1 MTFSA
6 STLFRATALALTAG
20 LSLAACS
27 STDETPESDGQTHE
41 LDTPEAPE
49 ATEQETALAE
59 TLEEDFE
66 ADGALTMEEQWPDFY
81 ATASPLSGTEIPYLC
96 QQAGAAQYDLLIDT
110 QPANVR
116 ATIADD
122 ALLDEQ

>member
-59 TLEEDFE
+59 TLEEDFD
-66 ADGALTMEEQWPDFY
+66 ADRSEERRVGKEWRSRGGPDSY
-81 ATASPLSGTEIPYLC
+81 KKKVKRQERRCIRSVC
-96 QQAGAAQYDLLIDT
+96 
-110 QPANVR
+110 
-116 ATIADD
+116 
-122 ALLDEQ
+122 